1 MQRNHLCSYRHRRP
15 CRRTKRLRQVTC
27 RSQCPHPSWD
37 RSHYLHPNRD
47 RHLGPMSCA
56 AAPRVSA
63 QRGGWRC
70 SMTAIGA
77 LSVAAAGMM
86 GLAPMGPAMRR
97 LCVHRWE
104 WMGARS
110 ARWARRCTAM
120 GYPFTS
126 TRWSVKGQR
135 MRSRNAH
142 MAAGASIAART
153 QRMLQCS
160 ALAVKSGTA
169 TARVYQMPTGQ
180 GRATSV
186 LHRMQRRLGGRTTN
200 ARLYQHQNRPPVRCH
215 RTTCRRPK
223 RSKELH

>member
-104 WMGARS
+104 WRGVHS
-110 ARWARRCTAM
+110 ARWASRCAAM
-120 GYPFTS
+120 GYLFTS
-126 TRWSVKGQR
+126 TRWIVKGQR

-169 TARVYQMPTGQ
+169 TARVYQMPTG
-180 GRATSV
+180 ASV
-186 LHRMQRRLGGRTTN
+186 PHLTQRRLGGRTTD
-200 ARLYQHQNRPPVRCH
+200 ARLHLRQSQLQI
-215 RTTCRRPK
+215 RRPHLCQY
-223 RSKELH
+223 RQ